1 MNTIL
6 IKKVSRPGRE
16 PELFRAYKD
25 DGGEPSARTT
35 LKVTASCTGGT
46 AIGAIHCAAKAF
58 AKYGDAGE
66 RGGDVY
72 EIETRIKLTEDKD
85 VDGLFIATLQPKEAK

>member
-6 IKKVSRPGRE
+6 IKKVSRPGCD
-16 PELFRAYKD
+16 PELFRAYTEN
-25 DGGEPSARTT
+25 GSVPRRSTS

-46 AIGAIHCAAKAF
+46 EFGVICCAAKAF

-66 RGGDVY
+66 RNGDVN
-72 EIETRIKLTEDKD
+72 EI
-85 VDGLFIATLQPKEAK
+85 